1 MTAIENDLTTPLNII
16 ETAPPPH
23 LVDDVFHTS
32 EVVTLSFAHGAHDMF
47 FSFIPPLQPLL
58 MEKLSLSH
66 AQAGLFTF
74 FVQGPSLFQPFI
86 GHLADRRNLRIIIIL
101 APILSSLALTLI
113 GFAPNY
119 GILALLMLIA
129 GFSTAG
135 FHAIAPVLVAA
146 RSGKMIGRGMG
157 LFMVGGELGF
167 SIGPL
172 IVVAVVAALTL
183 KGLPWL
189 LSIGILCSL
198 VLFFRLKNVTTLRSA
213 HQEKSAL
220 PIRQMLLKMRSIMLP
235 ILAYI
240 FISSFLQANIINFL
254 PTYLKGEG
262 ASFVLAG
269 RAFFIIEISG
279 TAGVFFS
286 SWISDRI
293 GQRIILIISTL
304 WVAIF
309 SLLFLNTRGWLQ
321 ILMLIGAGLLAFSP
335 NPAFLSIVQ
344 RHFSENR
351 SLANGLYMA
360 ANFVVRSIVVVL
372 VGLLADQFGLR
383 TVFTFSA
390 WSTFLALPFVFFLPT
405 R

>member
-1 MTAIENDLTTPLNII
+1 MTTIENGLTTSLNLI
-16 ETAPPPH
+16 ETIPPPEQA
-23 LVDDVFHTS
+23 DDVFHTS
-32 EVVTLSFAHGAHDMF
+32 DVVTLGFAHGSHDLF
-47 FSFIPPLQPLL
+47 FSFIPVLQPLL
-58 MEKLSLSH
+58 MEKLSLTN

-86 GHLADRRNLRIIIIL
+86 GHVADRRNLRIIIIL
-101 APILSSLALTLI
+101 APFLSALALTLI

-119 GILALLMLIA
+119 SILTILMLIA

-135 FHAIAPVLVAA
+135 FHSIAPVLIAS
-146 RSGKMIGRGMG
+146 RSGKTIGRGMG
-157 LFMVGGELGF
+157 FFMVGGELGY

-172 IVVAVVAALTL
+172 VVVAVVSAFTL

-189 LSIGILCSL
+189 VSIGILCSTI
-198 VLFFRLKNVTTLRSA
+198 LFFRLKNISTMCP
-213 HQEKSAL
+213 HQEKSGL
-220 PIRQMLLKMRSIMLP
+220 LIRQTLLNMRSIMMP

-240 FISSFLQANIINFL
+240 FITSFLQANIVNFL
-254 PTYLKGEG
+254 PTFLKGEG
-262 ASFVLAG
+262 ASFELAG
-269 RAFFIIEISG
+269 KAFFIIEISG

-293 GQRIILIISTL
+293 GQRVIIIISTL
-304 WVAIF
+304 WITIF
-309 SLLFLNTRGWLQ
+309 SLLFLNTQGWLQ

-335 NPAFLSIVQ
+335 NPALLSIVQ
-344 RHFSENR
+344 HHFSDNR

-360 ANFVVRSIVVVL
+360 ANFVVRSLVVFL

-383 TVFTFSA
+383 TVFTFST
-390 WSTFLALPFVFFLPT
+390 WSTILALPFVFLLPK